1 MKKKVTIEL
10 KMFMKFRKYLPA
22 DSSDGKAMISL
33 EEGSTLEGL
42 LKILGVPDDEHGIVV
57 INGISQGMDS
67 PQVLKDGDV
76 VAFFAPVGGG

>member
-1 MKKKVTIEL
+1 MKKKITIEL

-42 LKILGVPDDEHGIVV
+42 LKILSVPDDEHRIVV

-67 PQVLKDGDV
+67 SQVLNAGDV
-76 VAFFAPVGGG
+76 VAFFAPVAGG